1 MIAIETLYVLVD
13 GPFFFI
19 VDEDIVFIQT
29 TICELYALHSLN
41 ADQDTKYLFYWI
53 FVPLLDSMEF

>member
-41 ADQDTKYLFYWI
+41 TDQDTK
-53 FVPLLDSMEF
+53 